1 MHLFRH
7 GYVTGYTKS
16 PKTSRKRHA
25 FFVSEKYTMRR
36 NTATKG
42 FKFKLYQKRA
52 NGRYAVSLVL
62 RYNGQRLLISLP
74 FSATE
79 MQWDANKE
87 RFVDD
92 ETARNIIKEQK
103 LTGEDKKKFLSE
115 LHPDREVNNM
125 YLDKKTAE
133 LLSIVDDYERRRIP
147 FTNMMIQERL
157 FVVLKSSTVEK
168 YLLSHIDKLKVNN
181 RHEKASTF
189 EELYICLKKFDKGF
203 SKRLFPDIDYE
214 YVSRFFENER
224 NSGREVGGI
233 VVNLRALR
241 TLLNSAIK
249 ENVGSPETYPFS
261 NQYGTRTGKDA
272 FGLAKEVKTNTR
284 KRYIPFEY
292 LKAFYEFEFETV
304 LHQRSKGFFF
314 FSFFCG
320 GINFTDMAN
329 VKQTREAYSLFHLYS
344 LQNKR
349 AD

>member
-1 MHLFRH
+1 
-7 GYVTGYTKS
+7 
-16 PKTSRKRHA
+16 
-25 FFVSEKYTMRR
+25 MRR

-272 FGLAKEVKTNTR
+272 FGLAKEVKTIQENVT
-284 KRYIPFEY
+284 Y
-292 LKAFYEFEFETV
+292 LLST
-304 LHQRSKGFFF
+304 
-314 FSFFCG
+314 
-320 GINFTDMAN
+320 
-329 VKQTREAYSLFHLYS
+329 
-344 LQNKR
+344 
-349 AD
+349 